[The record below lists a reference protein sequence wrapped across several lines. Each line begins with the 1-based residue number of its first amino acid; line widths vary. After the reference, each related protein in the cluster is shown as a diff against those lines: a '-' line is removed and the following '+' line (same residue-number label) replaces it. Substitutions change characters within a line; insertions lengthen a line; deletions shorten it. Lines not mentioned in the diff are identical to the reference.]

1 MKVRANYKNLYI
13 IIVHSFLEELDY
25 NSGTMSDN
33 NYQRA
38 ASGRKDSATIQTQ
51 TLGRKTM

>member
-13 IIVHSFLEELDY
+13 IIVHS
-25 NSGTMSDN
+25 DN

-38 ASGRKDSATIQTQ
+38 ASGRKDSAAIQTQ